1 MKRRRRKKS
10 ETKFYMVM
18 SIICLVVLFAG
29 YSYVYKLS
37 EARKTGQEI
46 TTISLNYDGEGAANK
61 YNEFFD
67 KVMSYFNI
75 FFEETFKES
84 DDSKIIENKEDEP
97 VKEVYKIIDSADRE
111 QTEDLQVFDEKEY
124 SSSQIAVTEVYLA
137 SNRKDDFFKV
147 IESNTISRSS
157 VPREM
162 KIDTASINKNI
173 NFIIYHTH
181 ATESY
186 LPNKESNY
194 RTHDENYNVMG
205 IGNIITSNL
214 KNYGLNIT
222 HLKDYNDYPDYNK
235 SYANS
240 NYNVKQV
247 LSNSKKNVMIDIHR
261 DGADEGSS
269 YEEFLSK
276 VKSIEINGKTAAT
289 CTLVIGD
296 KNGNLEDIKKMA
308 QTTFDTANEMYP
320 GLFRD
325 IVIRNG
331 AYFNQYLSD
340 YAMLIEVGTTLNNI
354 EEAQYTADL
363 LSEILCETIAKINN

>member
-1 MKRRRRKKS
+1 MKRRRKKKS

-18 SIICLVVLFAG
+18 SVICLVVLFAG

-46 TTISLNYDGEGAANK
+46 TTISFNYDGGGAVNK

-67 KVMSYFNI
+67 RVMSYFNI

-84 DDSKIIENKEDEP
+84 DDSKIIENQTEETSN
-97 VKEVYKIIDSADRE
+97 EVYKIIDSEEKKAD
-111 QTEDLQVFDEKEY
+111 DLQIFNEEEYNNSQSVEKE
-124 SSSQIAVTEVYLA
+124 IYLA

-147 IESNTISRSS
+147 IESDITSRSS
-157 VPREM
+157 IPREI
-162 KIDTASINKNI
+162 KIDAASINKNI

-181 ATESY
+181 ATEAY
-186 LPNKESNY
+186 LPCKESNY
-194 RTHDENYNVMG
+194 RTLDDNYNVMG
-205 IGNIITSNL
+205 IGTRITSNL
-214 KNYGLNIT
+214 KNYGLNVT
-222 HLKDYNDYPDYNK
+222 HLRDYNDYPDYNK

-276 VKSIEINGKTAAT
+276 VKSVQINGKTAST

-296 KNGNLEDIKKMA
+296 KNGNLEEIKKMA
-308 QTTFDTANEMYP
+308 QITFDTANEMYP
-320 GLFRD
+320 GLFRE
-325 IVIRNG
+325 IVIRDG

-340 YAMLIEVGTTLNNI
+340 YSMLIEIGTTLNSI
-354 EEAQYTADL
+354 EESQYSADL
-363 LSEILCETIAKINN
+363 LSEILCETITKINN

>member
-1 MKRRRRKKS
+1 MKRRRRKKN

-18 SIICLVVLFAG
+18 SVICLVVLFAG

-37 EARKTGQEI
+37 EARKTGKEI
-46 TTISLNYDGEGAANK
+46 TTISLNYDGEGAVDK

-84 DDSKIIENKEDEP
+84 EDSRIIENQNEESA
-97 VKEVYKIIDSADRE
+97 ETYKIIDSEEKPTD
-111 QTEDLQVFDEKEY
+111 DLQVFDEQEY
-124 SSSQIAVTEVYLA
+124 NDSQLAEKEVYLA

-147 IESNTISRSS
+147 IETEPTSRSS
-157 VPREM
+157 VPR
-162 KIDTASINKNI
+162 KISIDAASINKNI

-186 LPNKESNY
+186 FPSTEANY
-194 RTHDENYNVMG
+194 RTQDENYNVMG
-205 IGNIITSNL
+205 LGNRVTSNL
-214 KNYGLNIT
+214 NNYGLDVT
-222 HLKDYNDYPDYNK
+222 HLKDYNDYPDYNQ

-247 LSNSKKNVMIDIHR
+247 LSNSKKNLMIDIHR
-261 DGADEGSS
+261 DAADEGSS

-276 VKSIEINGKTAAT
+276 VKSTQINGKSAAT

-296 KNGNLEDIKKMA
+296 KNGNFEELKKIA
-308 QTTFDTANEMYP
+308 QTTYDTANEMYP

-340 YAMLIEVGTTLNNI
+340 YAMLIEIGTTLNNI
-354 EEAQYTADL
+354 EEAQYSADL
-363 LSEILCETIAKINN
+363 LSEILCETVAKINN

>member
-1 MKRRRRKKS
+1 MKRSRRKKS

-18 SIICLVVLFAG
+18 SVICLVVLFAG

-46 TTISLNYDGEGAANK
+46 TTISLSYNGEGAVDK

-84 DDSKIIENKEDEP
+84 DDSKIIETHDKEP
-97 VKEVYKIIDSADRE
+97 VNEVYKVIDNQQE
-111 QTEDLQVFDEKEY
+111 QTANDLQVFDEEEY
-124 SSSQIAVTEVYLA
+124 NNNQVATTEVFLA
-137 SNRKDDFFKV
+137 SNKKDDFFKV
-147 IESNTISRSS
+147 IESNTVSRSS
-157 VPREM
+157 VPRELN
-162 KIDTASINKNI
+162 IDAASINKNI

-186 LPNKESNY
+186 LPCKESNY
-194 RTHDENYNVMG
+194 RTQDENYNVMG
-205 IGNIITSNL
+205 IGKRITSNL

-222 HLKDYNDYPDYNK
+222 HLEDYNDYPDYNK
-235 SYANS
+235 SYTNS

-247 LSNSKKNVMIDIHR
+247 LSNTKKNVMIDIHR

-276 VKSIEINGKTAAT
+276 VKSIQINGKTAAT
-289 CTLVIGD
+289 CTLVIGA
-296 KNGNLEDIKKMA
+296 KNGNLEEIKKMA

-320 GLFRD
+320 GLFRE
-325 IVIRNG
+325 IVIREG

-340 YAMLIEVGTTLNNI
+340 YAMLIEIGTTLNNI
-354 EEAQYTADL
+354 EESQYSADL
-363 LSEILCETIAKINN
+363 LSEVLCETIAKINN